1 MGWCSG
7 TDVFDTVCEA
17 MLNPKNI
24 NVDPNTGLIVSNTKE
39 VLKKVITE
47 LEEMDWDCQE
57 DSEFWES
64 PIVQEIFKNLHPDW
78 FDE

>member
-7 TDVFDTVCEA
+7 TDIFDIICEA
-17 MLNPKNI
+17 MLSPENI

-47 LEEMDWDCQE
+47 LELMDWDCQQE
-57 DSEFWES
+57 TEFWDS
-64 PIVQEIFKNLHPDW
+64 PIVQEVFKELHHDW
-78 FDE
+78 FE